1 MYEKLII
8 LPVHV
13 LLVDK
18 MINITKYNIISQLSN
33 KKQLITISILN
44 PEDKN

>member
-18 MINITKYNIISQLSN
+18 MINITKYNVIFQLSN
-33 KKQLITISILN
+33 KKQLIISILN
-44 PEDKN
+44 PVKDKN